1 MREVA
6 ADLIHLLDDGGD
18 EDLGAVARLVF
29 ARVAMRQAYV
39 TVAGETS
46 SGKSTLINGMFG
58 RRVLPVGAGPTTAAV
73 THVICWD
80 EERDRYFA
88 VFRDATQE
96 ELDREAFVGLN
107 SSPPK
112 DLLRLQVRARP
123 NREDLVGL
131 HVFDTPGYNSIFTE
145 HGEVLEEFLPQSD
158 VVIFV
163 VGYKAGFGQNDQDL
177 LEAMGGLTSDDVEVP
192 VILVVNRVPPNVAA
206 DDRRISEIVSNA
218 ADTLGGRP
226 PVVIIPSATAN
237 RREAGAATLPDTDG
251 LWWVV
256 AEAVAEPERRTAVDR
271 KLHDLL
277 RSLIDDADDRAER
290 QELAL
295 SADAEQAR
303 EQLEAIGVLE
313 RQREA
318 SLAAVA
324 RTTERLRL
332 LIPGSIEAAT
342 NKLRTAL
349 AAEVGA
355 SNKWLGSADCPE
367 WISGHFLPFEVRTIA
382 RSVENQ
388 ISGELTQLDQ
398 ELQEIANTAVKELT
412 RKVNIAGN
420 RGRFAVN
427 LAGTLAR
434 RVGGIAWRSLL
445 RGKGGVGGTA
455 AGAGNL
461 VKMVVSR
468 AGRLVGKTFS
478 REVYTQIGRTFN
490 KQFMRRLNVVITVV
504 VEVSTY
510 IYSSSTWQ
518 ADLVRQVSKALDE
531 WKVEVINDVMN
542 KQLPSIHEANENSVR
557 DIYGDLVGAG
567 MEGLDGRDQNGRL
580 EEISARRAAFTRLRE
595 SLEVNFR

>member
-1 MREVA
+1 MFDTMREVA
-6 ADLIHLLDDGGD
+6 ADLVHILDDAGD
-18 EDLGAVARLVF
+18 ADRGALARLLF

-46 SGKSTLINGMFG
+46 SGKSTLVNGMFG
-58 RRVLPVGAGPTTAAV
+58 RQLLPVGGGPTTAAV
-73 THVICWD
+73 THVICRD
-80 EERDRYFA
+80 EERDRYVA

-107 SSPPK
+107 SKPPK

-123 NREDLVGL
+123 NRDDLIGL

-163 VGYKAGFGQNDQDL
+163 VGYRAGFGQDNQEL
-177 LEAMGGLTSDDVEVP
+177 LEAIVGLTSDDVDVP

-218 ADTLGGRP
+218 ADTLGRRP
-226 PVVIIPSATAN
+226 PVVSIPSATAD

-251 LWWVV
+251 LWRAV

-277 RSLIDDADDRAER
+277 HSLIDDADDRAER

-295 SADAEQAR
+295 CADAEQAR

-342 NKLRTAL
+342 DNLRTAL

-355 SNKWLGSADCPE
+355 SNKWLGSTDCAE
-367 WISGHFLPFEVRTIA
+367 WISGHFLTFEVRAIA
-382 RSVENQ
+382 RSVEDQ
-388 ISGELTQLDQ
+388 ILNELRQLDR
-398 ELQEIANTAVKELT
+398 ELLEIANTAVNELS
-412 RKVNIAGN
+412 RKVIIGSN

-427 LAGTLAR
+427 LAGSLAR
-434 RVGGIAWRSLL
+434 RVGGTAWRSLL

-455 AGAGNL
+455 AGLGNL
-461 VKMVVSR
+461 VKMVVKR
-468 AGRLVGKTFS
+468 AGNLVGKTFS
-478 REVYTQIGRTFN
+478 RDVYTYVYN
-490 KQFMRRLNVVITVV
+490 
-504 VEVSTY
+504 
-510 IYSSSTWQ
+510 SSTWQ
-518 ADLVRQVSKALDE
+518 NDLVREASKGLDE
-531 WKVEVINDVMN
+531 WKGLVLDDLMN
-542 KQLPSIHEANENSVR
+542 KQIPSIHKTNTASVG
-557 DIYGDLVGAG
+557 DIYDDLIAAD
-567 MEGLDGRDQNGRL
+567 MEGLDSREANGRL
-580 EEISARRAAFTRLRE
+580 KEISARRAGLTRLRD
-595 SLEVNFR
+595 SLEANV